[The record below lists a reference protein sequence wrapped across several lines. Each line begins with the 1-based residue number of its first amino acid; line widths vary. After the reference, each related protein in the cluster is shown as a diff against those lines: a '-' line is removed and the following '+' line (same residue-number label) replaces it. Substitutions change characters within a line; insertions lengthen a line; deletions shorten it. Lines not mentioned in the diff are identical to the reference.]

1 MFKKVVSSALLA
13 DEPPLLIQPKLAVK
27 VGLNEAILLQQVH
40 YWLHPKVNKNIKE
53 GRPWVHN
60 TYDQWKKQFPFWS
73 ERTIRR
79 TISSLENL
87 GILESYSSLCGLRK
101 TKYYTINYTQLS
113 DLSAQASVSAGQSG
127 QIHLTK
133 TSDRSGQDGQLGVA
147 KVAAL
152 YNHYTETTT
161 ETSSFLP
168 SGASAR
174 LKEEKDQSID
184 VEKKIVQIWNET
196 VQRNLAE
203 RPVTIIPKRLILIEK
218 VFRPWFNADLD
229 AWQSYCDKVASCR
242 FLMGQ
247 NIHGFR
253 ASFEWALCPENI
265 AKILEGAIY
274 DRLSLAASPE
284 EFKKLSLEN
293 LKEHLL
299 RDVPCERWREV
310 CFAIAQSLSPI
321 TYQAWFA
328 EIEPLCLKTKEAQL
342 RAPTNFIADYITEH
356 HANTLLRALKETY
369 PHIERISFVAKD
381 GAPCIYQPP

>member
-1 MFKKVVSSALLA
+1 M
-13 DEPPLLIQPKLAVK
+13 
-27 VGLNEAILLQQVH
+27 
-40 YWLHPKVNKNIKE
+40 
-53 GRPWVHN
+53 
-60 TYDQWKKQFPFWS
+60 
-73 ERTIRR
+73 
-79 TISSLENL
+79 
-87 GILESYSSLCGLRK
+87 
-101 TKYYTINYTQLS
+101 
-113 DLSAQASVSAGQSG
+113 
-127 QIHLTK
+127 
-133 TSDRSGQDGQLGVA
+133 
-147 KVAAL
+147 AAL

-174 LKEEKDQSID
+174 LKEEKEKSID

-196 VQRNLAE
+196 VQSNLAE
-203 RPVTIIPKRLILIEK
+203 RPATLTPKRLMLVEK

-229 AWQSYCDKVASCR
+229 EWQSYCDKVASCR

-253 ASFEWALCPENI
+253 TSFEWALCPENI

-274 DRLSLAASPE
+274 DRLSL
-284 EFKKLSLEN
+284 EN

-299 RDVPCERWREV
+299 RDIPCDRWREV

-356 HANTLLRALKETY
+356 HADTLLRALKETY
-369 PHIERISFVAKD
+369 PHIKRISFVAKD